1 MSDGDGSKYR
11 IVRGDVPRRI
21 RGIEARKRVQ
31 QALHGIVVQQP
42 VPVQHADW
50 WYDLRRGQ
58 LRVYGALLRFIDLL
72 VMSGAS
78 RAVVMQIPEL
88 IRWYCSDQLDARD
101 GIRNDPPR
109 RAA

>member
-1 MSDGDGSKYR
+1 MEPDSRSEYR
-11 IVRGDVPRRI
+11 IVRGDLPRRI

-31 QALHGIVVQQP
+31 QALHGIVVTAPTPQ
-42 VPVQHADW
+42 QHADW

-78 RAVVMQIPEL
+78 RKVVMQVPQWIT
-88 IRWYCSDQLDARD
+88 WYAMDALDARD
-101 GIRNDPPR
+101 GISHDEPK

>member
-1 MSDGDGSKYR
+1 MDDDGGTKYR
-11 IVRGDVPRRI
+11 IVRGSIPRRI

-31 QALHGIVVQQP
+31 QALHGIVVQAP
-42 VPVQHADW
+42 VPTQHADW

-78 RAVVMQIPEL
+78 RKVVMQVPQWIT
-88 IRWYCSDQLDARD
+88 WYAMDALDARD
-101 GIRNDPPR
+101 GLNSEQPPR
-109 RAA
+109 AA